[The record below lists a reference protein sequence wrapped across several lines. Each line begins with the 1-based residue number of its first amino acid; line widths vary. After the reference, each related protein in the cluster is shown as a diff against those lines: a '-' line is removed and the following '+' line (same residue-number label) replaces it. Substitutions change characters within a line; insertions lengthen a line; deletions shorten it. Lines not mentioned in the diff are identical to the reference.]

1 MASSPEAPTAARRQW
16 EKLDSDDIASVMSE
30 DLYENRP
37 NRWTGPRSTWRTQVR
52 EERML
57 WRSRQ
62 QVVDQDL
69 AVHLYN
75 AFALKRRDLNAKTAQ
90 GLTMK
95 LGNGQEAI
103 WAPPKV
109 WTAWPLQERQVPP
122 EGLFK
127 KADDEAEA
135 FTLRRQEKK
144 LPSSELQEE
153 LGATILRMAKER
165 FRRRQQQRQQQ
176 RQQRQQE
183 REQRQRE
190 RLRRQQ
196 QMSRSSSIAP
206 SIETP
211 SRPVSLKFEESED
224 GTFPSSLPPGRI
236 ESSDDDDKVKLSWTS
251 DDEYNDDDADG
262 GQEGNEGSQPDPES
276 PTQDYEPA
284 VATDDQLSQ
293 QFLRPS
299 IRHILTQLD
308 RTLTVLHNSR
318 VAGQI
323 HIFDSSDSS
332 MEDDSDAA
340 PARGRGRPRRMPQ
353 PGSRDIPPATA
364 AAEAAAAAAAKA
376 ATYPQRRRGRPP
388 KVRVPL
394 EGETMEEMQFRLAR
408 QSHRRLPVTEK
419 DEEAAFLAWL
429 EEGDQQMMRE
439 AQTQNQESPPPP
451 PPPPGEQEL
460 VSPSSSHG
468 GASPPSQPG
477 NMQRRLRKWGLRDWS
492 DVLGAASLAGFSPDV
507 IARST
512 RRCASLFN
520 QGMLMRTLNEQPLSR
535 GPGLTIT
542 EFRPKPV
549 ATKIRGRAQG
559 QGLGNSVSP
568 SSSAAALFSTDSD
581 SDGDIDSESDMSH
594 ETLRSRKHIFSLS
607 SVPLD
612 SSPIRS
618 RGRSRT
624 RRSPSNSAAS
634 NAHSQSRS
642 RSRSS
647 AGLFLCAVPT
657 CSRAVGGFAR
667 RLNLRRH
674 MQLVHPGYAEE
685 EDDSEN
691 EVVGAVHVDGFLKM
705 IHPGKGWRA
714 EDMLPRKRKRYYGR
728 GSSRDR

>member
-1 MASSPEAPTAARRQW
+1 MASSPEPPTAARRQW
-16 EKLDSDDIASVMSE
+16 EELDSDDIASVMSE
-30 DLYENRP
+30 DLYEYRP
-37 NRWTGPRSTWRTQVR
+37 NRWTGPRSTWRALVR

-57 WRSRQ
+57 WRSMQ

-75 AFALKRRDLNAKTAQ
+75 AFALKRRDLDARTAQ

-95 LGNGQEAI
+95 LANGQEVL

-109 WTAWPLQERQVPP
+109 WTAWPLHERQVPS

-127 KADDEAEA
+127 EADDEAEA

-165 FRRRQQQRQQQ
+165 FQRRQKQ

-224 GTFPSSLPPGRI
+224 ETFLSSLPPGRTG
-236 ESSDDDDKVKLSWTS
+236 SSDDDEKVKLSWTS
-251 DDEYNDDDADG
+251 DDEYNNDDDDG

-293 QFLRPS
+293 QLLRPS

-308 RTLTVLHNSR
+308 RTLTALHNSR

-353 PGSRDIPPATA
+353 PGSRDTPPAA
-364 AAEAAAAAAAKA
+364 AAAAAAAAKTA
-376 ATYPQRRRGRPP
+376 ASPQRRRGRPL

-394 EGETMEEMQFRLAR
+394 EGETFEEMQFRLAR
-408 QSHRRLPVTEK
+408 ESHRRLPVTEK
-419 DEEAAFLAWL
+419 DKEAAFLAWL
-429 EEGDQQMMRE
+429 EEGDQQMLRE
-439 AQTQNQESPPPP
+439 AQSQNQESPPPSQ
-451 PPPPGEQEL
+451 EQEPEPA
-460 VSPSSSHG
+460 SPSSSFHG

-512 RRCASLFN
+512 RRCANLFN
-520 QGMLMRTLNEQPLSR
+520 QGMTMRTLNEQPLSR
-535 GPGLTIT
+535 GPGLTTT

-549 ATKIRGRAQG
+549 ATTKTRGRG

-568 SSSAAALFSTDSD
+568 SSAAAPVSTDSD
-581 SDGDIDSESDMSH
+581 SDGDIDSESDTSH
-594 ETLRSRKHIFSLS
+594 ETLRSRKRVFSRS

-624 RRSPSNSAAS
+624 CRSPSGSAAS
-634 NAHSQSRS
+634 NAHSRSRS

-685 EDDSEN
+685 EDDSDN

-714 EDMLPRKRKRYYGR
+714 EDVLPRKRKRYYGR
-728 GSSRDR
+728 GGSRDG

>member
-1 MASSPEAPTAARRQW
+1 MASSPEPPTAARRQW
-16 EKLDSDDIASVMSE
+16 EELDSDDIASVMSE

-37 NRWTGPRSTWRTQVR
+37 NRWTGPRSTWRALVR

-57 WRSRQ
+57 WRSMQ

-75 AFALKRRDLNAKTAQ
+75 AFALKRRDLDARTAQ

-127 KADDEAEA
+127 EAEDEAEA
-135 FTLRRQEKK
+135 FTLRRQETK

-165 FRRRQQQRQQQ
+165 FRRRQQQRQQ
-176 RQQRQQE
+176 REQE

-224 GTFPSSLPPGRI
+224 ETFLSSLPPGRTG
-236 ESSDDDDKVKLSWTS
+236 SSDDDEKVKLSWTS

-262 GQEGNEGSQPDPES
+262 DQEGNEGSQPDPES

-293 QFLRPS
+293 QLLRPS

-353 PGSRDIPPATA
+353 PGTRDTPPA
-364 AAEAAAAAAAKA
+364 AAAAAAAKTA
-376 ATYPQRRRGRPP
+376 ASPQRRRGRPP

-419 DEEAAFLAWL
+419 DKEAAFLAWL

-439 AQTQNQESPPPP
+439 AQTQNQESPPLR
-451 PPPPGEQEL
+451 EQEPP
-460 VSPSSSHG
+460 SPSSSNG

-520 QGMLMRTLNEQPLSR
+520 QGMSMRTLNEQPLSR
-535 GPGLTIT
+535 GPGLTTT
-542 EFRPKPV
+542 EYRPKPV

-568 SSSAAALFSTDSD
+568 SSSAAAAAAAAAALFSTDSD
-581 SDGDIDSESDMSH
+581 SDGDIDSDSDTSGA
-594 ETLRSRKHIFSLS
+594 TLRSRKGVFSRS

-624 RRSPSNSAAS
+624 RRSPSGSAAS
-634 NAHSQSRS
+634 NAHSGSRS

-714 EDMLPRKRKRYYGR
+714 EDVLPRKRKRYYGR
-728 GSSRDR
+728 GGSRDR

>member
-1 MASSPEAPTAARRQW
+1 MASSPEPPTAVRRQW
-16 EKLDSDDIASVMSE
+16 EELDSDDIASVMSE

-37 NRWTGPRSTWRTQVR
+37 NRWTGPRSTWRNLVR
-52 EERML
+52 EERTL
-57 WRSRQ
+57 WRSMQ

-75 AFALKRRDLNAKTAQ
+75 AFALKRQDLDARTAQ

-109 WTAWPLQERQVPP
+109 WTAWPLHERQVPP

-127 KADDEAEA
+127 ETDDEAEV

-165 FRRRQQQRQQQ
+165 FRRRQKQW
-176 RQQRQQE
+176 QQRQQE

-211 SRPVSLKFEESED
+211 SHPVSLKFEESED
-224 GTFPSSLPPGRI
+224 ETFFSSLPPGRTG
-236 ESSDDDDKVKLSWTS
+236 SPDDDEKVKLSWTS
-251 DDEYNDDDADG
+251 DDEYNDDAADG
-262 GQEGNEGSQPDPES
+262 GQESNEGSQPDPES

-284 VATDDQLSQ
+284 VATDDQLSEQ
-293 QFLRPS
+293 LLRPS

-353 PGSRDIPPATA
+353 PDSRDTPPAA
-364 AAEAAAAAAAKA
+364 AVTAAAAAKTA
-376 ATYPQRRRGRPP
+376 ASPQRRRGRPP

-419 DEEAAFLAWL
+419 DKEAAFLAWL
-429 EEGDQQMMRE
+429 EEGDKQMMRE
-439 AQTQNQESPPPP
+439 AQTQNPTSPQPSQEEEAEP
-451 PPPPGEQEL
+451 E
-460 VSPSSSHG
+460 SPSSSHG
-468 GASPPSQPG
+468 GASPPSQHG
-477 NMQRRLRKWGLRDWS
+477 NMQRKLRKWGLRDWS
-492 DVLGAASLAGFSPDV
+492 DVLGAASLAGFSSDV
-507 IARST
+507 ITRST

-520 QGMLMRTLNEQPLSR
+520 QGMAMRTLTEQPLSR
-535 GPGLTIT
+535 GPGLTTI
-542 EFRPKPV
+542 EYRPKPV
-549 ATKIRGRAQG
+549 ATTKPQGRP
-559 QGLGNSVSP
+559 QGLGGSVFPS
-568 SSSAAALFSTDSD
+568 SSSAAAAAAAAAAPVSTDSD
-581 SDGDIDSESDMSH
+581 SDGDMDSESDTSR
-594 ETLRSRKHIFSLS
+594 ETLRSRKRIFPRS

-612 SSPIRS
+612 DSPIRS
-618 RGRSRT
+618 RGRSRSRT
-624 RRSPSNSAAS
+624 RRSPSGSVAS
-634 NAHSQSRS
+634 NAHSRSRS

-714 EDMLPRKRKRYYGR
+714 EDVLPRKRKRYYGK
-728 GSSRDR
+728 GG

>member
-1 MASSPEAPTAARRQW
+1 MTSSPEPPTAARRQW
-16 EKLDSDDIASVMSE
+16 EELDSDDIASVMSE

-37 NRWTGPRSTWRTQVR
+37 NRWTGPRSTWRALVR

-57 WRSRQ
+57 WRSMQ

-75 AFALKRRDLNAKTAQ
+75 AFALKRRDLDARTAQ

-95 LGNGQEAI
+95 LGDGQEAI

-127 KADDEAEA
+127 EADDEAKA

-165 FRRRQQQRQQQ
+165 FRRREQQ

-190 RLRRQQ
+190 RLLRQQ
-196 QMSRSSSIAP
+196 QMSRSSSIAS

-211 SRPVSLKFEESED
+211 SRAVSLKFEESED
-224 GTFPSSLPPGRI
+224 ETFLSSLPPGRTMF
-236 ESSDDDDKVKLSWTS
+236 SDDDEKVKLSWTS
-251 DDEYNDDDADG
+251 DDEHNDDDDG

-284 VATDDQLSQ
+284 IAADDQLTQ
-293 QFLRPS
+293 QLLRPS

-308 RTLTVLHNSR
+308 RTLTALHNSR

-353 PGSRDIPPATA
+353 PGSRDTPP
-364 AAEAAAAAAAKA
+364 AAAAAKTA
-376 ATYPQRRRGRPP
+376 ASPQRRRGRPP

-419 DEEAAFLAWL
+419 DKEAAFLAWL
-429 EEGDQQMMRE
+429 EEGDQQMLQE
-439 AQTQNQESPPPP
+439 AQTQNQESPPPREP
-451 PPPPGEQEL
+451 EQEPA
-460 VSPSSSHG
+460 SPSSSHG
-468 GASPPSQPG
+468 GASPPSQTG
-477 NMQRRLRKWGLRDWS
+477 NIQRRLRKWGLRDWS
-492 DVLGAASLAGFSPDV
+492 DVLGAASLAGFPPDV

-512 RRCASLFN
+512 QRCASLFN
-520 QGMLMRTLNEQPLSR
+520 QGMTMRTLNEQPLSR

-542 EFRPKPV
+542 EFRPKSV
-549 ATKIRGRAQG
+549 ATTKT
-559 QGLGNSVSP
+559 QGLGGSLSL
-568 SSSAAALFSTDSD
+568 SSTAALFSTDSD
-581 SDGDIDSESDMSH
+581 SDGDIDSESDTSR
-594 ETLRSRKHIFSLS
+594 ETLRSRKRIFSRS

-624 RRSPSNSAAS
+624 RRSPSGSAAS
-634 NAHSQSRS
+634 NPHSRSRS

-714 EDMLPRKRKRYYGR
+714 EDVLPRKRKRHYGR
-728 GSSRDR
+728 GG

>member
-1 MASSPEAPTAARRQW
+1 MASSPEPPTAARRQW
-16 EKLDSDDIASVMSE
+16 EELDSDDIASVMSE

-37 NRWTGPRSTWRTQVR
+37 NRWTGPRSTWRALVR

-57 WRSRQ
+57 WRSMQ

-75 AFALKRRDLNAKTAQ
+75 AFALKRRDLDARTAQ

-127 KADDEAEA
+127 EAEDEAEA
-135 FTLRRQEKK
+135 FTLRRQETK

-165 FRRRQQQRQQQ
+165 FRRRQQQRQQ
-176 RQQRQQE
+176 REQE

-224 GTFPSSLPPGRI
+224 ETFLSSLPPGRTG
-236 ESSDDDDKVKLSWTS
+236 SSDDDEKVKLSWTS

-262 GQEGNEGSQPDPES
+262 DQEGNEGSQPDPES

-293 QFLRPS
+293 QLLRPS

-353 PGSRDIPPATA
+353 PGTRDTPP
-364 AAEAAAAAAAKA
+364 AAAAAKTA
-376 ATYPQRRRGRPP
+376 ASPQRRRGRPP

-419 DEEAAFLAWL
+419 DKEAAFLAWL

-439 AQTQNQESPPPP
+439 AQTQNQESPPLR
-451 PPPPGEQEL
+451 EQEPA
-460 VSPSSSHG
+460 SPSSSHG

-520 QGMLMRTLNEQPLSR
+520 QGMSMRTLNEQPLSR
-535 GPGLTIT
+535 GPGLTTT
-542 EFRPKPV
+542 EYRPKPV
-549 ATKIRGRAQG
+549 DTKIRGRAQG

-568 SSSAAALFSTDSD
+568 SSSSSAAAAAAALFSTDSD
-581 SDGDIDSESDMSH
+581 SDGDIDSESDTSGA
-594 ETLRSRKHIFSLS
+594 TLRSRKGVFSRS

-624 RRSPSNSAAS
+624 RRSPSGSAAS
-634 NAHSQSRS
+634 NAQSGSRS

-714 EDMLPRKRKRYYGR
+714 EDVLPRKRKRYYGR
-728 GSSRDR
+728 GGSRDR

>member
-1 MASSPEAPTAARRQW
+1 MASSPEPPTAARRQW
-16 EKLDSDDIASVMSE
+16 EELDSDDIASVMSE

-37 NRWTGPRSTWRTQVR
+37 NRWTGPRSTWRALVR

-57 WRSRQ
+57 WRSMQ

-75 AFALKRRDLNAKTAQ
+75 AFALKRRDLDARTAQ

-127 KADDEAEA
+127 EAEDEAEA
-135 FTLRRQEKK
+135 FTLRRQETK

-165 FRRRQQQRQQQ
+165 FRRRQQQRQQ
-176 RQQRQQE
+176 REQE

-224 GTFPSSLPPGRI
+224 ETFLSSLPPGRTG
-236 ESSDDDDKVKLSWTS
+236 SSDDDEKVKLSWTS

-262 GQEGNEGSQPDPES
+262 DQEGNEGSQPDPES

-293 QFLRPS
+293 QLLRPS

-353 PGSRDIPPATA
+353 PGTRDTPP
-364 AAEAAAAAAAKA
+364 AAAKTA
-376 ATYPQRRRGRPP
+376 ASPQRRRGRPP

-419 DEEAAFLAWL
+419 DKEAAFLAWL

-439 AQTQNQESPPPP
+439 AQTQNQESPPLR
-451 PPPPGEQEL
+451 EQEPA
-460 VSPSSSHG
+460 SPSSPHG

-520 QGMLMRTLNEQPLSR
+520 QGMSMRTLNEQPLSR
-535 GPGLTIT
+535 GPGLTTT
-542 EFRPKPV
+542 EYRPKPV

-559 QGLGNSVSP
+559 QDLGNSVSP
-568 SSSAAALFSTDSD
+568 SSSSAAAAAAALFSTDSD
-581 SDGDIDSESDMSH
+581 SDGDIDSESDTSGA
-594 ETLRSRKHIFSLS
+594 TLRSRKGVFSRS

-624 RRSPSNSAAS
+624 RRSPSGSAAS
-634 NAHSQSRS
+634 NAQSGSRS

-647 AGLFLCAVPT
+647 AGMFLCAVPT

-714 EDMLPRKRKRYYGR
+714 EDVLPRKRKRYYGR
-728 GSSRDR
+728 EGM

>member
-1 MASSPEAPTAARRQW
+1 MVSSPEAPTAARRQW
-16 EKLDSDDIASVMSE
+16 EELDSDDIASVMSE

-37 NRWTGPRSTWRTQVR
+37 NRWTGPRSTWRSLVQ

-57 WRSRQ
+57 WRSMQ

-75 AFALKRRDLNAKTAQ
+75 AFALKRRDLDTRTAQ

-109 WTAWPLQERQVPP
+109 WTAWPLQERQVPS

-127 KADDEAEA
+127 EADDEAEA

-165 FRRRQQQRQQQ
+165 FRRRQQQRQQ
-176 RQQRQQE
+176 RQQE

-196 QMSRSSSIAP
+196 QQQQMSSSSSIAP

-224 GTFPSSLPPGRI
+224 ETFLSSLPPGKI
-236 ESSDDDDKVKLSWTS
+236 ESSDDDEKVELSWTS

-293 QFLRPS
+293 QLLRPS

-340 PARGRGRPRRMPQ
+340 PARGRGRPRRIPQ
-353 PGSRDIPPATA
+353 PGSRDTLP
-364 AAEAAAAAAAKA
+364 AAAAAAAAA
-376 ATYPQRRRGRPP
+376 ATSPQRRRGRPP

-419 DEEAAFLAWL
+419 DKETAFLAWL

-451 PPPPGEQEL
+451 GEQEPG
-460 VSPSSSHG
+460 SPSSSHG

-520 QGMLMRTLNEQPLSR
+520 QGMTMRTLNEQPLSR
-535 GPGLTIT
+535 GPGLTTT
-542 EFRPKPV
+542 EYRPKPV

-568 SSSAAALFSTDSD
+568 SSSAAALFFTDPD

-594 ETLRSRKHIFSLS
+594 ETLCSRKRIFSRS

-624 RRSPSNSAAS
+624 CRSPSGSAAS
-634 NAHSQSRS
+634 NAHSRSRS
-642 RSRSS
+642 QSRSS

-667 RLNLRRH
+667 HLNLRRH

-685 EDDSEN
+685 DDDSEI

-714 EDMLPRKRKRYYGR
+714 EDVLPRKRKRYYGK
-728 GSSRDR
+728 GG